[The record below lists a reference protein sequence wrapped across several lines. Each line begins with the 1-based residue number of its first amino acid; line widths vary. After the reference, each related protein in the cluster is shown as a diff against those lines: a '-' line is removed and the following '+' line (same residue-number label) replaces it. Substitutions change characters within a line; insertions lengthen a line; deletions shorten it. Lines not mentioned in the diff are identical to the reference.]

1 MSGRC
6 VMNLSE
12 IRDALDLLTQLAE
25 GSAEKVMD
33 VTMGAKDSDANYE
46 FIGFA
51 SRKNVLMKV
60 QPDDNEEITKLLD
73 SLHAALA
80 QRINTGKPLTLWW
93 RLKPEAIISSNGF
106 RIGCRLKVTPA
117 VALPKLVVANG

>member
-1 MSGRC
+1 MT
-6 VMNLSE
+6 LSE
-12 IRDALDLLTQLAE
+12 IRAALDLLTGLAE
-25 GSAEKVMD
+25 GAAEKVMD
-33 VTMGAKDSDANYE
+33 VTLGAKDSDANYE

-60 QPDDNEEITKLLD
+60 QPSDNEEITKLLD
-73 SLHAALA
+73 SLHQALA
-80 QRINTGKPLTLWW
+80 QKINTGKPVNLWW
-93 RLKPEAIISSNGF
+93 RLKPEVIVSSSGF